1 MVTDDQLIGA
11 RALALRKEMKLNQ
24 QEMAEALGLS
34 LRGWQRIER
43 AEGVPN
49 GESLMAFKKVGIN
62 PGWILTGLG
71 PKKLDAK
78 PEPTNSDLVTFV
90 EILPDIAATIEAAY
104 RESNARLREFELV
117 NLSAQWLGEIQ
128 KMARNIGDRQE
139 LLSLL
144 PWVSAQVKRDI
155 ANANA
160 GLSKRAASD

>member
-1 MVTDDQLIGA
+1 VTTSEEIGA
-11 RALALRKEMKLNQ
+11 RIRIVRSEMSLSQKA
-24 QEMAEALGLS
+24 MAELAGMS
-34 LRGWQRIER
+34 LRTWQGIEQGR
-43 AEGVPN
+43 NVPS
-49 GESLMAFKKVGIN
+49 GEPLLRFEPVGYN

-117 NLSAQWLGEIQ
+117 NLSAHWLGEIQ